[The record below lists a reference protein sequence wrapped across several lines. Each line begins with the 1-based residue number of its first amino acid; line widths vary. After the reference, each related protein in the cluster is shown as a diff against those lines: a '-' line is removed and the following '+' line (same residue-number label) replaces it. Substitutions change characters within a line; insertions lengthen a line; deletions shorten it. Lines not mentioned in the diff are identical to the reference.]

1 MRDLRKPLRKNLKRN
16 SILPIYENWK
26 QQENLMGYAK
36 LLKRVNS
43 RQEELPY
50 VFKEVGSDINR
61 EPHAYIYSHQ
71 RWQIEYVDPF
81 DYDSTLSQEERRKYI
96 HQKGF
101 ITNWNISYFITVSS
115 SYPSGTEDW

>member
-1 MRDLRKPLRKNLKRN
+1 MKDLRKPVRRDLKRN

-26 QQENLMGYAK
+26 QQEKLMGYAK

-71 RWQIEYVDPF
+71 RWQIEYVDPH
-81 DYDSTLSQEERRKYI
+81 DYDSILSEEERRNYI

-101 ITNWNISYFITVSS
+101 VTNWNISYFITVSS